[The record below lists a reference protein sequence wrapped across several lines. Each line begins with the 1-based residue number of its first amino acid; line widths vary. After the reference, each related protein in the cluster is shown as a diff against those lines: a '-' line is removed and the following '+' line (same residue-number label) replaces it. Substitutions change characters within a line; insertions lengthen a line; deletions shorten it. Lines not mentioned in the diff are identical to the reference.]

1 MEILAWPCKGT
12 FLRIFLLPLVGCW
25 HGRVCCPECE
35 KNPSGSQ
42 SIFHEERF
50 ISPTNHQAFFC
61 SGSHVEKLNC
71 MMFSVSFFYTY
82 ISDINSRCI
91 VGSQYWPVHVYTS
104 FSLITESLIFDK
116 LLHGCVSFYC
126 TTSLEMWKLDRVFL
140 ISSLQSQF
148 FFFFFLYT
156 MYMKLWFRR
165 FYLLQMPVLWI
176 RNGVRLGYMMKNTC
190 KTDPLLHKRF
200 TELLHAVLRG
210 HDRLSNFIRKR
221 KFVGY
226 IVY

>member
-1 MEILAWPCKGT
+1 MEGFAVLNVRRTLLVLSRSFMRRDSSHRPITRHFSAPALTWKSWTAWC
-12 FLRIFLLPLVGCW
+12 FQCL
-25 HGRVCCPECE
+25 
-35 KNPSGSQ
+35 
-42 SIFHEERF
+42 
-50 ISPTNHQAFFC
+50 
-61 SGSHVEKLNC
+61 
-71 MMFSVSFFYTY
+71 FYTY
-82 ISDINSRCI
+82 ISDINSRCT

-104 FSLITESLIFDK
+104 FSLITEFLIFDK

-221 KFVGY
+221 KFVDY